1 MAASDEITVSTL
13 ARVCG
18 AFISKIL
25 WSMPKFTGILTWYV
39 SFDEDFNLN
48 YDMRE
53 TVQVI
58 LFILLIVCILFFVW
72 PGMYLLLKILT

>member
-1 MAASDEITVSTL
+1 
-13 ARVCG
+13 
-18 AFISKIL
+18 
-25 WSMPKFTGILTWYV
+25 MPKFTGILTWYV

-58 LFILLIVCILFFVW
+58 LFILLIVCILFFV
-72 PGMYLLLKILT
+72 